1 MGIMVE
7 CSECYGLNSLRNFAC
22 WRCEFELPRGE
33 KRVYWVQW
41 SDAEKRWRSKRVG
54 LTTELIARRVLK
66 KRTEAVRKQKND
78 ALFAKVTFADL
89 AEAYILGLERKGA
102 VSTKDA
108 QRCLQRM
115 IFFWGGKTLV
125 KCLTP
130 DMIHQLQLYLR
141 RKRHSRSYVDRHVA
155 VGRAAWNTLFLDRPN
170 PFSRAAL
177 SCIEN
182 RVVNLVSREDEE
194 RLFAAAR
201 EQFPRLWQ
209 IMVVSLGTGLRQG
222 KVRTLT
228 WRQVDFERGVIWIEQ
243 KGRGRH
249 ELPMSSAVRWV
260 LSRIAGNDSR
270 YVWPSPRRRDKPIG
284 SVRKSW
290 SRCKELAGIT
300 QPLRLHDLRHWTAT
314 KILAATSDLKAV
326 KETLGHSDVRTTAHL
341 YERFIRSNVK
351 DAVESIP
358 IPMSAIPVERC
369 TAGCEE

>member
-1 MGIMVE
+1 MGILVE
-7 CSECYGLNSLRNFAC
+7 CPECFSTNSPRNVDC
-22 WRCEFELPRGE
+22 WHCETDLPRGP
-33 KRVYWVQW
+33 KRVYWVKW
-41 SDAEKRWRSKRVG
+41 TDVDKKARTKRVG
-54 LTTELIARRVLK
+54 LTTAKVALRVLK
-66 KRTEAVRKQKND
+66 RRQEAVRKQKND

-141 RKRHSRSYVDRHVA
+141 RKGHSRAYADRHVA
-155 VGRAAWNTLFLDRPN
+155 VGRAAWNTLFLDKPN
-170 PFSRAAL
+170 PFARVEL
-177 SCIEN
+177 FRTEN
-182 RVVNLVSREDEE
+182 RVVNLLSQEE
-194 RLFAAAR
+194 EQRLFAVAH
-201 EQFPRLWQ
+201 EKFPRLWQ

-228 WRQVDFERGVIWIEQ
+228 WRQVDFDRGVIWIHQ

-249 ELPMSSAVRWV
+249 EVPMSSAVKWV
-260 LSRIAGNDSR
+260 LSRVKRNGSR

-300 QPLRLHDLRHWTAT
+300 KPLRLHDLRHWTAT

-326 KETLGHSDVRTTAHL
+326 KETLGHSDLRTTVQL
-341 YERFIRSNVK
+341 YERFVQSNLK
-351 DAVESIP
+351 DAVECVAIAT
-358 IPMSAIPVERC
+358 PMIPVEHGTELRQ
-369 TAGCEE
+369 E

>member
-1 MGIMVE
+1 MGVMAE
-7 CSECYGLNSLRNFAC
+7 CPECHMINSLRNLAC
-22 WRCEFELPRGE
+22 WHCESDLPRVP

-41 SDAEKRWRSKRVG
+41 RDAEKRSRIKKVG
-54 LTTELIARRVLK
+54 LTTEKVALRVLK
-66 KRTEAVRKQKND
+66 RRKEAVRKQKND
-78 ALFAKVTFADL
+78 ALFARVTFADL
-89 AEAYILGLERKGA
+89 AEAYILNLERKDA

-115 IFFWGGKTLV
+115 IFFWGGKVLV

-130 DMIHQLQLYLR
+130 EMVHRFQLYLR
-141 RKRHSRSYVDRHVA
+141 SKRRSRSYVDKHVA

-170 PFSRAAL
+170 PFSKVEL
-177 SCIEN
+177 SCLDS
-182 RVVNLVSREDEE
+182 RVVNLVSKEEEE
-194 RLFAAAR
+194 RLFAVAL
-201 EQFPRLWQ
+201 EHFPRLWQ

-228 WRQVDFERGVIWIEQ
+228 WRQVNFDRSIIWIKQ

-249 ELPMSSAVRWV
+249 EVPMSSAVRWV
-260 LSRIAGNDSR
+260 LSRVLRNGSR

-300 QPLRLHDLRHWTAT
+300 KPLRLQDLRHWTAT

-326 KETLGHSDVRTTAHL
+326 KETLGHADLRTTAYL
-341 YERFIRSNVK
+341 YERFIHSNIK
-351 DAVESIP
+351 DAVESIG
-358 IPMSAIPVERC
+358 IPVAIAKNNE
-369 TAGCEE
+369 